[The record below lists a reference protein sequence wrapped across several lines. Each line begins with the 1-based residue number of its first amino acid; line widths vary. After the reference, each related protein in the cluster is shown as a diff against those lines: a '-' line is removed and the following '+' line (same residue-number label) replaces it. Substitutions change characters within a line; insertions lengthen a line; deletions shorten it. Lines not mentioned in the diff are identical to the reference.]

1 MKNIKGPLPELTWSP
16 ELEKAALDH
25 LGDIGK
31 KGLLSHTGSDKSTYS
46 QRIERYCRWGG
57 SIFEAIDYGAR
68 ETAREV
74 VIAWL
79 VDDGVPK
86 R

>member
-1 MKNIKGPLPELTWSP
+1 MK
-16 ELEKAALDH
+16 
-25 LGDIGK
+25 DIGS
-31 KGLLSHTGSDKSTYS
+31 KGILSHIGSDKSNYKS
-46 QRIERYCRWGG
+46 RIEMHCQWGG

-68 ETAREV
+68 EQPREV

-86 R
+86 RIHRNNMFFKDH